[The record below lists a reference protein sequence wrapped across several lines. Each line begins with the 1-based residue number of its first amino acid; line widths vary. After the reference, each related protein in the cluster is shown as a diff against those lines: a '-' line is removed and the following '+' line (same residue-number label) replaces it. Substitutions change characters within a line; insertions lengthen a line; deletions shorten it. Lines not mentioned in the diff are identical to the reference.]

1 MLKIN
6 EPIDFGRSLTGLSLV
21 AAPVLF
27 LAGEVVRLTI
37 EDGATS
43 GSEQHLAHV
52 AANADLWHL
61 MTAVNMISIILFVPV
76 VLGLMHLLRR
86 TQPILAHIGGG
97 LALVGLLGAAGHNVF
112 ALVLD
117 GAMSQVDGGTAQM
130 VELAVQLEQL
140 PSFGLVLAM
149 FIAGF
154 VLGLL
159 LLGIGVY
166 RARVV
171 PRWSGAAI
179 ALGMLVS
186 ANAGASLPLT
196 LVADGLLLAGMATI
210 GIRVL
215 AMSNADWQRNYP
227 STVEADAV
235 VAGEP
240 RIQTA

>member
-1 MLKIN
+1 MLRIK
-6 EPIDFGRSLTGLSLV
+6 EPIDFGRSLVGLGLV
-21 AAPVLF
+21 AAPVL
-27 LAGEVVRLTI
+27 LLVGEVVRHAI

-43 GSEQHLAHV
+43 GSEQHLANV
-52 AANADLWHL
+52 AASADLWQL
-61 MTAVNMISIILFVPV
+61 MTAVNMISVILFVPV
-76 VLGLMHLLRR
+76 VLGLMHLLQR
-86 TQPILAHIGGG
+86 TRPILAHIGGG

-112 ALVLD
+112 AFVLD
-117 GAMSQVDGGTAQM
+117 GAMSQVEGGTEQM
-130 VELAVQLEQL
+130 VELVVQLEQL

-154 VLGLL
+154 VLGLS

-179 ALGMLVS
+179 TLGMLVS

-196 LVADGLLLAGMATI
+196 LVADGLLIAGMSAI
-210 GIRVL
+210 GFRVL
-215 AMSNADWQRNYP
+215 AMSNADWRRHYP
-227 STVEADAV
+227 SAVEADAV
-235 VAGEP
+235 MAGES